1 MTIDQHQIDPNV
13 DGTAALTNKRV
24 RRSTFRSLWKNPFAV
39 FGIVVLSIVILAA
52 ILAPWIAPYPPNAT
66 DLAATNAPPFSEGHL
81 LGADA
86 SGRDILSRLIWGSR
100 QTILACAIVL
110 GVSLLLGLTG
120 GLLAGFYR
128 GRLEAAANFIS
139 DVLQSLPG
147 ILTIVAFFA
156 LAGPNIPLSMTVFG
170 VMVAPSLYR
179 LVRSVVISVRSELY
193 VDAAKVVGLSDTR
206 IVGRHVLSAVRAPVI
221 VQSAFVLAT
230 AVAILGGV
238 DLLGLG
244 DPSAASW
251 GRILQEAFN
260 NIYTNPANV
269 VWPALVIS
277 LTILAFVLLGS
288 ALRDTL
294 QASSRSAALK
304 PARRKNLARL
314 AQDERVAGVNDL
326 TPPQDVILSIRG
338 LRIGYPTSAD
348 EVGEVVHGVDLDVRR
363 GEIHGLVGESGSGKS
378 QIAFATLGLL
388 PREAVVLGGSVFF
401 EGRDLLADK
410 ARIRRVRGSKMAYV
424 PQEPMSNLDPSF
436 TVGAQLI
443 YGLRAAT
450 GVSKSAAR
458 EQLRALLT
466 RVGIVD
472 AERVMR
478 LYPWEI
484 SGGMAQRVLICG
496 AIASEP
502 EVIIADEPTTAL
514 DVTVQAEVLELLR
527 ELTIERGLA
536 MIIVTHNLGV
546 VADLCDTVSVMK
558 DGRIVEHNDV
568 DTLFASPAEPYTRE
582 LLASSRQVELME
594 VVGDE

>member
-1 MTIDQHQIDPNV
+1 MTIDQHQIDPTI
-13 DGTAALTNKRV
+13 DGTAALTKKRV
-24 RRSTFRSLWKNPFAV
+24 RGATFRSLMKNPFAV
-39 FGIVVLSIVILAA
+39 FGIVVLSIVVLAA

-66 DLAATNAPPFSEGHL
+66 DLGATNAPPFSEGHL

-86 SGRDILSRLIWGSR
+86 SGRDILSRLIWGSQ
-100 QTILACAIVL
+100 QTILACVLVL
-110 GVSLLLGLTG
+110 GVSLALGLTG
-120 GLLAGFYR
+120 GLVAGFYR
-128 GRLEAAANFIS
+128 GPVEAGANFVS
-139 DVLQSLPG
+139 DIIMALPS
-147 ILTIVAFFA
+147 ILTIVAIFT
-156 LAGPNIPLSMTVFG
+156 LTGPNIPISMTAFG
-170 VMVAPSLYR
+170 VIVAPSLYR

-230 AVAILGGV
+230 AVAILGGI
-238 DLLGLG
+238 DLIGLG
-244 DPSAASW
+244 DPSQPSW
-251 GRILQEAFN
+251 GRVLQDAFN

-269 VWPALVIS
+269 IWPSLVIT
-277 LTILAFVLLGS
+277 LTILAFVLLGN

-294 QASSRSAALK
+294 QASNRSAALK
-304 PARRKNLARL
+304 GTRRKALARA

-326 TPPQDVILSIRG
+326 TPAQDIILSVRG
-338 LRIGYPTSAD
+338 LRIGYPSSAD

-401 EGRDLLADK
+401 EGRDMLADK

-436 TVGAQLI
+436 TVGAQLT

-458 EQLRALLT
+458 QQLRELLN
-466 RVGIVD
+466 RVGIQD
-472 AERVMR
+472 AERVMK
-478 LYPWEI
+478 LYPHEI

-496 AIASEP
+496 AIASKP
-502 EVIIADEPTTAL
+502 EVIVADEPTTAL

-527 ELTIERGLA
+527 ELTVERGLA

-568 DTLFASPAEPYTRE
+568 DTLFASPVEPYTRE
-582 LLASSRQVELME
+582 LLASSRQVELLE